1 MGIIKTLDM
10 KIAIKL
16 RGIYDKFFN
25 PSQPQFTINCE
36 KDKNVIQKMIYE
48 RIVGGATSDG
58 SSYGTNR
65 NRCLR
70 ECKIHILQVSK
81 QLEVYI
87 LERTA

>member
-1 MGIIKTLDM
+1 MEIIKIIDR
-10 KIAIKL
+10 KIAIKM
-16 RGIYDKFFN
+16 RGIYGRLFN

-36 KDKNVIQKMIYE
+36 KDKDVIQKMIYE